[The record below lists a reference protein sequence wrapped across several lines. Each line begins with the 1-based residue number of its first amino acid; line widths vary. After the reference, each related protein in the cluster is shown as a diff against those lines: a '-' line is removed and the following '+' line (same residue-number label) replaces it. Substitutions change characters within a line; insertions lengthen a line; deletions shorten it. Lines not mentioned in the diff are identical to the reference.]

1 MKNCYTSVL
10 LIFVLAFTS
19 NAQTIFY
26 DDFESYPIGQVPTC
40 EIWSTSDGDPGNGG
54 GILVVN
60 DISIDNQS
68 GYVGPGSVQD
78 VMLDLR
84 NQTSGEYTL
93 QWEMYITGGSTGYF
107 NIQGMTEIN
116 ISTGCQAFDNNGVF
130 NSSNI
135 YFNNAGAA
143 PGVVEDQ
150 TTGETGT
157 YPEDSWFPVSI
168 YFDLTVSPPT
178 YQMTVDDNLVNANP
192 VGFQD
197 DEVLGGIDF
206 FSIDANNHFWLDNV
220 HYYSGTPGPIV
231 FEDDFESYD
240 LGDMGTQNP
249 FIWSTWDGDPAS
261 GGGIIITTNGGSQ
274 VGYIGPNSGQD
285 ALLILGNI
293 TAGIYQLDFLMY
305 ITGGS
310 TGYFN
315 IQGETETNTNTGYQ
329 GAGNGGLGVF
339 NSGNLYFNQGGGAPG
354 TFEDQTTGETASYP
368 EDVWFPVSIYFD
380 VDNLNYTITIN
391 GNVVNSNPVP
401 FQEDD
406 TLGAINFF
414 SIDAN
419 NNYWLENLFY
429 FEPLIF
435 DVEDFSPADI
445 TLFPNP
451 VTDILNIQS
460 ATVIDEIRV
469 YDVLGKLVIEATP
482 ETISPSLDVHQLSEG
497 VYLVKVT
504 IGNTSKTVKI
514 IKY

>member
-1 MKNCYTSVL
+1 MILFAVAT
-10 LIFVLAFTS
+10 

-26 DDFESYPIGQVPTC
+26 DDFESYDANTYPPTC
-40 EIWSTSDGDPGNGG
+40 EIWSTSNGDPGNGG
-54 GILVVN
+54 GIFVVD
-60 DISIDNQS
+60 DIAMDNQS
-68 GYVGPGSVQD
+68 GYVGPGSSQD

-93 QWEMYITGGSTGYF
+93 QWQMYITGGSTGYF
-107 NIQGMTEIN
+107 NIQGMTVTN
-116 ISTGCQAFDNNGVF
+116 GSTGCQAFDNNGVF

-135 YFNNAGAA
+135 LFNNGGAA

-157 YPEDSWFPVSI
+157 YPEDAWFPVKI
-168 YFDLTVSPPT
+168 NFDLTVSPPT

-192 VGFQD
+192 VIFQG

-206 FSIDANNHFWLDNV
+206 FSIDAQNNFWLDNV
-220 HYYSGTPGPIV
+220 HYFSGTPGPIA

-249 FIWSTWDGDPAS
+249 DVWSTWDGDPAS

-274 VGYIGPNSGQD
+274 VGYIGPSSTQD
-285 ALLILGNI
+285 ALLLLGNI
-293 TAGIYQLDFLMY
+293 TTGVYQLDFLMY

-315 IQGETETNTNTGYQ
+315 IQGETETNVSTGYQ
-329 GAGNGGLGVF
+329 GAGNGGAGVF
-339 NSGNLYFNQGGGAPG
+339 NSGNLYFNNAGGAPG
-354 TFEDQTTGETASYP
+354 VFEDQTTGETASYP
-368 EDVWFPVSIYFD
+368 EDDWFPVSIYFD
-380 VDNLNYTITIN
+380 LDNSNYTITID

-419 NNYWLENLFY
+419 NNYWLENVFY
-429 FEPLIF
+429 FEPLIVG
-435 DVEDFSPADI
+435 VEDFSSSNLI
-445 TLFPNP
+445 LFPNP
-451 VTDILNIQS
+451 VTNVLHIQS
-460 ATVIDEIRV
+460 ATVIDEIQV
-469 YDVLGKLVIEATP
+469 YDVFGKKVLNAKP
-482 ETISPSLDVHQLSEG
+482 NAISPYIDMSTWTSG
-497 VYLVKVT
+497 MYLVEIT
-504 IGNTSKTVKI
+504 IGESSRTLKI
-514 IKY
+514 IK